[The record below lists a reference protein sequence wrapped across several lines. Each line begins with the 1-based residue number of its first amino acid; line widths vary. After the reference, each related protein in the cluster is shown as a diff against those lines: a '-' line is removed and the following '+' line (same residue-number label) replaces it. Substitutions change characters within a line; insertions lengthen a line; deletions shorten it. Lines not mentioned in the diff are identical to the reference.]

1 MSSELYE
8 PYFVDN
14 FLGRR
19 GVVLES
25 RVTTEPQTH
34 LPPTTIK
41 PDLIPVVN
49 TISFIPLFTYSST
62 MYRDHLHL
70 TALPAWCKLNDVN
83 FLDSKVED
91 LGGSKGFGL
100 ITERSLNSKET
111 FDIPTLLAIPRDLI
125 LSGVAVEEHA
135 KADGAFRQLIE
146 TAGGKVC
153 FDDPRMM
160 DLKGTGLIGG

>member
-1 MSSELYE
+1 
-8 PYFVDN
+8 
-14 FLGRR
+14 
-19 GVVLES
+19 
-25 RVTTEPQTH
+25 
-34 LPPTTIK
+34 
-41 PDLIPVVN
+41 
-49 TISFIPLFTYSST
+49 
-62 MYRDHLHL
+62 MYRDHLPL

-111 FDIPTLLAIPRDLI
+111 FDIPTLLTIPRDLI
-125 LSGVAVEEHA
+125 LSGGAVEEHA

-153 FDDPRMM
+153 FEDPRIM
-160 DLKGTGLIGG
+160 DLKGMELIGG